1 MTIRAITGL
10 AVFNLAVLGVGAGL
24 LWGLGALRW
33 WTDLVRLAGVA
44 YLLGLASLMI
54 LLTCELVLG
63 VPINLVTSALSL
75 VGLAA
80 AGLALGIGRGHARPS
95 LRPPEWHFPRIS
107 LFVAVSLSGMVVY
120 FEGLFRAARL
130 SSILGEWDGWSSWVP
145 KAKAIYFFGSLE
157 PELLVFIPGPSYP
170 PGLPALH
177 AVAFHAMGSADD
189 VTLHV
194 QYWFYAV
201 GFTAALAGLL
211 APRVRQT
218 ILVPLLMLI
227 LLAPSLVARLTW
239 TYADLPFGYLIAI
252 AALLLILWVEEQ
264 RSWQLAAATI
274 LLSGAMLTK
283 REGILFAAC
292 VLLAAFATSWRE
304 RRVVWPRLAVGG
316 LAAFALALPW
326 RIWFMAH
333 GLPSDAPTAGYL
345 GAFTY
350 PERVWP
356 SLKLVVTTLFGPE
369 FWLLAPV
376 LAAVAIVLAAL
387 ADAWVV
393 SIYAVVFASAAIS
406 AAAWTTWSNA
416 ALPITQNDAVNPIV
430 RMTGTTILALVA
442 LTPLL
447 LERAWSGRGERRVSS
462 RVAKPGPDAFVSRS
476 FAAWAIVLV
485 AGLAY
490 PASML
495 AGYSGQTLPGGL
507 PRFPST
513 SDCVSAPVPGKRVRL
528 VVGYADSY
536 PEANVLQERA
546 VAAGLRDTQV
556 SQDGCGRLRVFVD
569 DLPTVAAATALMANA
584 RSADLE
590 PTVESDLGD

>member
-1 MTIRAITGL
+1 MTIRAIAGL
-10 AVFNLAVLGVGAGL
+10 VVFNLGVLGVGAVV

-33 WTDLVRLAGVA
+33 WTDFVRLAGVT

-54 LLTCELVLG
+54 LLTFELVLG
-63 VPINLVTSALSL
+63 VPINLVTGAVSL

-80 AGLALGIGRGHARPS
+80 AGLALGMRRGYARPS
-95 LRPPEWHFPRIS
+95 LRPPEWYFPRIS
-107 LFVAVSLSGMVVY
+107 LFVAVSLSGIVVY

-130 SSILGEWDGWSSWVP
+130 SSILGEWDGWWFWVP
-145 KAKAIYFFGSLE
+145 KAKAIYFFGRLE
-157 PELLVFIPGPSYP
+157 PEFLVFLPNDSYP
-170 PGLPALH
+170 PGLPVLH
-177 AVAFHAMGSADD
+177 AAAFHAMGSADD

-194 QYWFYAV
+194 QYWFYAA
-201 GFTAALAGLL
+201 GFTAALGGLL

-227 LLAPSLVARLTW
+227 LMAPSFVTRLTW
-239 TYADLPFGYLIAI
+239 TYADLPLGYLMAI
-252 AALLLILWVEEQ
+252 AALLLILWVEER

-304 RRVVWPRLAVGG
+304 RRAVWPRLAVSG

-356 SLKLVVTTLFGPE
+356 SLKLVVTTLFDPDL
-369 FWLLAPV
+369 WLALPV
-376 LAAVAIVLAAL
+376 LAAVAMVAAL
-387 ADAWVV
+387 LARAWTIA
-393 SIYAVVFASAAIS
+393 IYAGVFSIAAVAGGTWVI
-406 AAAWTTWSNA
+406 WSNA
-416 ALPITQNDAVNPIV
+416 SLPVTQNDAVNPIV
-430 RMTGTTILALVA
+430 RMTGTSILVLGA

-447 LERAWSGRGERRVSS
+447 LERAWSGRGELRVPS
-462 RVAKPGPDAFVSRS
+462 RVARPGPDAFVCRS
-476 FAAWAIVLV
+476 LAAWAVVLMAALV
-485 AGLAY
+485 Y

-495 AGYSGQTLPGGL
+495 VGYSGQTLPGGL
-507 PRFPST
+507 PRFPSI
-513 SDCVSAPVPGKRVRL
+513 SDCVSAPVPGEKVRL

-536 PEANVLQERA
+536 PEANVLRERA

-569 DLPTVAAATALMANA
+569 DLPTVAAATLMANA
-584 RSADLE
+584 RSASLE
-590 PTVESDLGD
+590 PTFELASGG

>member
-10 AVFNLAVLGVGAGL
+10 AVFNLAVLGVGAGV
-24 LWGLGALRW
+24 LWGFGALRW

-54 LLTCELVLG
+54 LLTFELVLG
-63 VPINLVTSALSL
+63 VPINPLTSAVSL
-75 VGLAA
+75 IGLAA
-80 AGLALGIGRGHARPS
+80 AGLALGMRRGQARPS
-95 LRPPEWHFPRIS
+95 LRPPEWYFPRIS
-107 LFVAVSLSGMVVY
+107 LFVAVSLAGIVVY
-120 FEGLFRAARL
+120 FQGLFRAARL
-130 SSILGEWDGWSSWVP
+130 SSILGEWDGWWFWVP
-145 KAKAIYFFGSLE
+145 KAKAIYFFGRLE
-157 PELLVFIPGPSYP
+157 PEFLVFLPNLSYP

-239 TYADLPFGYLIAI
+239 TYADLPLGYLIAI
-252 AALLLILWVEEQ
+252 AALLLILWVEER

-304 RRVVWPRLAVGG
+304 RRAVWRRLAVGG

-333 GLPSDAPTAGYL
+333 GFPSDAPTAGYL

-350 PERVWP
+350 SERVWP

-376 LAAVAIVLAAL
+376 LATVAIAL
-387 ADAWVV
+387 ASLANAWGT
-393 SIYAVVFASAAIS
+393 SIYAGVFAGGAI
-406 AAAWTTWSNA
+406 AAATWAIWSETA
-416 ALPITQNDAVNPIV
+416 FPITQNDAVNPIV
-430 RMTGTTILALVA
+430 RMTGTSVLVLGA

-447 LERAWSGRGERRVSS
+447 LERAWSGRGEHRVPS
-462 RVAKPGPDAFVSRS
+462 RVARPGPDAFVCRS
-476 FAAWAIVLV
+476 LAAWAIVLV
-485 AGLAY
+485 ATLAY

-495 AGYSGQTLPGGL
+495 VGYSGQTLPGGL

-513 SDCVSAPVPGKRVRL
+513 SDCVSASVPGEKVRL

-536 PEANVLQERA
+536 PEAIVLRERA
-546 VAAGLRDTQV
+546 AAAGLRGTQV

-569 DLPTVAAATALMANA
+569 DLPTIAAATALMENA
-584 RSADLE
+584 RSAHLE
-590 PTVESDLGD
+590 PTFELASGD